1 MTTGADLGQTLI
13 PTHAGD
19 RDGVLVDR
27 LLATR
32 DSAYSN
38 RWTRTSPKPLS
49 MQVTVTADSAT
60 VTFYV
65 MPGAEPSSAAVGR
78 CSAMRDGRTVGLSSS

>member
-27 LLATR
+27 LRAAR

-38 RWTRTSPKPLS
+38 RWTRASPKPLS
-49 MQVTVTADSAT
+49 MQVTVAGTPRPSLLRGHRSASDRKRLGVGEFQAD
-60 VTFYV
+60 VH
-65 MPGAEPSSAAVGR
+65 G
-78 CSAMRDGRTVGLSSS
+78 

>member
-19 RDGVLVDR
+19 RDGVLADR
-27 LLATR
+27 LRAGQ

-38 RWTRTSPKPLS
+38 RWTRASPKPLS
-49 MQVTVTADSAT
+49 MQVTVAGT
-60 VTFYV
+60 
-65 MPGAEPSSAAVGR
+65 P
-78 CSAMRDGRTVGLSSS
+78 